1 MTFHGLIAVT
11 DAVPIRVL
19 VDAGAKAYH
28 LGEQFH
34 QKNLGKSDIAVRDRA
49 IWLILANGSQTV
61 SKDTCVLPLDIQTYQ
76 TAIECCFLPMSD

>member
-19 VDAGAKAYH
+19 VDTGAKAYY

-34 QKNLGKSDIAVRDRA
+34 QKNVGKSDIAVGDRA
-49 IWLILANGSQTV
+49 IWLILASGS
-61 SKDTCVLPLDIQTYQ
+61 
-76 TAIECCFLPMSD
+76 